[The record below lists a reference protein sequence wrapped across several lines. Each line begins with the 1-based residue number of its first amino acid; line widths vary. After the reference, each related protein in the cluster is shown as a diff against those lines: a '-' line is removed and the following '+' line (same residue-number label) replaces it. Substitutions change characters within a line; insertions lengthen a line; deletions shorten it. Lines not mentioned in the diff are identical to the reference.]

1 MMDEGK
7 PPKEL
12 IYGILITIAAISV
25 PLFLFPSFNSLG
37 IFLILG
43 IATFMFLFSI
53 IDKRTKKQEEE
64 KFFKEDNFFFNTKHK
79 LSKEIP

>member
-25 PLFLFPSFNSLG
+25 PLFLFPHFSSVG

-53 IDKRTKKQEEE
+53 MDRKIKKQEEE
-64 KFFKEDNFFFNTKHK
+64 KFFKGNLKFHTKHR
-79 LSKEIP
+79 LPKEVP